1 MGLSWGLTSTITV
14 MGSGFEPG
22 GSLVLYPSQEV
33 DLSLGSLALYLS
45 QEVGLSWGLTSTI
58 PVTGSGLELGVH

>member
-1 MGLSWGLTSTITV
+1 MHSNWRFTDTIPIKESGLELGVHLYYTRHRKWARA
-14 MGSGFEPG
+14 G

-33 DLSLGSLALYLS
+33 
-45 QEVGLSWGLTSTI
+45 GLSWGFTSTI